1 MKELFKK
8 VVFRNKVLE
17 SYEVSNL
24 GTVRSVDRINSF
36 VGRNQSGSYETKQL
50 IKGKDLVA
58 MTDIGGYKYVNLSKN
73 GKYISAKVHRIVA
86 ETFIENPD
94 NKPSVNHINENKTD
108 NSVSNLEWVTV
119 KENNKYGTRGD
130 KFHSVDVF
138 SPEGI
143 FYKHFDSLR
152 EASDDLGISRKCIK
166 KFANNEYQLFREGGK
181 NTFYKDYI
189 FRLR

>member
-8 VVFRNKVLE
+8 VVFRNKVWD
-17 SYEVSNL
+17 SYEVSNI
-24 GTVRSVDRINSF
+24 GTIRSVDRINTF
-36 VGRNQSGSYETKQL
+36 IGRNQSGNYETKQL
-50 IKGKDLVA
+50 IKGKNLVA
-58 MTDIGGYKYVNLSKN
+58 MTNKDGYKYVNLSKN

-94 NKPSVNHINENKTD
+94 QKPAVNHINENKAD

-119 KENNKYGTRGD
+119 KQNNKYGTRGE
-130 KFHSVDVF
+130 KFHGVDVF
-138 SPEGI
+138 SPEGTL
-143 FYKHFDSLR
+143 YKHFDSLH

-181 NTFYKDYI
+181 NTFYKNYT

>member
-8 VVFRNKVLE
+8 VVFRNKIWDA
-17 SYEVSNL
+17 YEVSNL

-50 IKGKDLVA
+50 IKGKNIVA

-94 NKPSVNHINENKTD
+94 KKPAVNHINENKTD

-119 KENNKYGTRGD
+119 KENNKYGTRGE

-138 SPEGI
+138 YPEGTL
-143 FYKHFDSLR
+143 YKHFDSLR
-152 EASDDLGISRKCIK
+152 EASDDLGMSRKCIK

-181 NTFYKDYI
+181 NTFYKNYI

>member
-8 VVFRNKVLE
+8 VVFRNKTWDA
-17 SYEVSNL
+17 YEVSNL
-24 GTVRSVDRINSF
+24 GVVRSVDRINSF
-36 VGRNQSGSYETKQL
+36 IGKNQSGSYETKQM
-50 IKGKDLVA
+50 IKGKILVA
-58 MTDIGGYKYVNLSKN
+58 MTDKGGYQYVNLSKN

-94 NKPSVNHINENKTD
+94 QKPAVNHINENKTD

-130 KFHSVDVF
+130 KFHSLDVF
-138 SPEGI
+138 SPEGNL
-143 FYKHFDSLR
+143 YKHFDSLR

-181 NTFYKDYI
+181 NTFYKNYT

>member
-8 VVFRNKVLE
+8 VVFRNKVWDA
-17 SYEVSNL
+17 YEVSNL

-36 VGRNQSGSYETKQL
+36 VGRNQSCSYETKQL
-50 IKGKDLVA
+50 IKGKNLVA
-58 MTDIGGYKYVNLSKN
+58 MTDTGGYKYVNLSKN

-94 NKPSVNHINENKTD
+94 KKPAVNHINENKTD

-130 KFHSVDVF
+130 KFHGVDVF
-138 SPEGI
+138 SPEGTL
-143 FYKHFDSLR
+143 YKHFDSLR
-152 EASDDLGISRKCIK
+152 EASDNLGISRKCIK

-181 NTFYKDYI
+181 NTLYKNYT

>member
-8 VVFRNKVLE
+8 VVFRNKIWD

-50 IKGKDLVA
+50 IKGKNLVA
-58 MTDIGGYKYVNLSKN
+58 MTDNGGYKYVNLSKN

-94 NKPSVNHINENKTD
+94 KKPAVNHINENKAD

-119 KENNKYGTRGD
+119 KENNKYGTRGE

-138 SPEGI
+138 SPKGTL
-143 FYKHFDSLR
+143 YKRFDSLR
-152 EASDDLGISRKCIK
+152 EASEDLGISRKCIK